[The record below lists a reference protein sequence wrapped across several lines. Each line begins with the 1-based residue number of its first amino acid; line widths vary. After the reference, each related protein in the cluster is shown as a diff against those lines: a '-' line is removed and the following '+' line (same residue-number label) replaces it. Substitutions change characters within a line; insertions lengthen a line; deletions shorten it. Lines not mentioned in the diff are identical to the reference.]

1 MSSSLRFG
9 SHIKALS
16 REIAPRGLYAIQPP
30 DADSPDDA
38 YNIVGG
44 HTASGLQV
52 PPELEYP
59 SQRVAQSLLDTVLS
73 SLGTVQHLLDPRSFS
88 DRLASMDE
96 VGLQRPRN
104 LWDVEFLL
112 VFAIGELLQG
122 IMPRDSALPGARYF
136 RDAVSHLPGF
146 LTLRAAG
153 AVGVEIM
160 GLAAFYL
167 QCADCKEDAYVY
179 VGTIPSKA
187 SGIRADA
194 PGAGRGGP
202 EARCFKRDGQ

>member
-16 REIAPRGLYAIQPP
+16 TGVTSRGLHTIHPP
-30 DADSPDDA
+30 NVDSPDDA

-59 SQRVAQSLLDTVLS
+59 SQAVAQSLLGTALS

-88 DRLASMDE
+88 DRLASAGDT
-96 VGLQRPRN
+96 GLQRPRS

-122 IMPRDSALPGARYF
+122 VVPRNSALPGARYF
-136 RDAVSHLPGF
+136 RDAVGRLPGF

-153 AVGVEIM
+153 TVGVEIM

-179 VGTIPSKA
+179 VGAIPHP
-187 SGIRADA
+187 R
-194 PGAGRGGP
+194 P
-202 EARCFKRDGQ
+202 